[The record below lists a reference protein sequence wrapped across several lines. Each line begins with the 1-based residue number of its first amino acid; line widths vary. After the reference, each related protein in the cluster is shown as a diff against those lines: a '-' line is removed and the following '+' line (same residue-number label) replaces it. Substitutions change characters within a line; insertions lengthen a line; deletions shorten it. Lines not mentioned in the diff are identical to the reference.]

1 MPEQSVIVWDL
12 ETVLDFRRRPGCLI
26 LGDACSAALFS
37 REIAFLVMRV
47 LMWIKDAECDP
58 VVGIT
63 SRVLQ
68 HGTR

>member
-12 ETVLDFRRRPGCLI
+12 ETVLDLSTATLMLD